1 MLAHLA
7 WLDMRSLI
15 VSCNL
20 TVDGFMSGA
29 GDTLASLEFITPDR
43 QQEDELAARF
53 RSTADTWVVGRQ
65 TFLDMHAFWSTA
77 EGDMADWL
85 NKTPKVV
92 LSNDPGFDVSIWEN
106 STLLAGDGVAQVRR
120 LKESSG
126 KALVSFGGVR
136 ALRSLVGAGLVDEY
150 WLKISPTVVGR
161 GGSMF
166 ADLAERRPLTLRD
179 VMPYPSGLVDV
190 TYSATA

>member
-1 MLAHLA
+1 
-7 WLDMRSLI
+7 MRPLI

-43 QQEDELAARF
+43 EQENDLAARF
-53 RSTADTWVVGRQ
+53 AAAADAWVVGRQ

-77 EGDMADWL
+77 EGDMAEWI
-85 NKTPKVV
+85 NKTPKLV
-92 LSNDPGFDVSIWEN
+92 LSNDPSFDVSIWAG
-106 STLLAGDGVAQVRR
+106 STLLVGDGVENVRQ
-120 LKESSG
+120 LKASTG
-126 KALVSFGGVR
+126 QALVAFGGVR

-150 WLKISPTVVGR
+150 WLKVSPTVVGR

-166 ADLAERRPLTLRD
+166 ADLAERRPLTLRAAK
-179 VMPYPSGLVDV
+179 PYPSGLLDV

>member
-1 MLAHLA
+1 
-7 WLDMRSLI
+7 MRQLI

-20 TVDGFMSGA
+20 TVDGFMSGE
-29 GDTLASLEFITPDR
+29 GDTLDFITPDR
-43 QQEDELAARF
+43 QQEDDLAARF

-65 TFLDMHAFWSTA
+65 TFLDMHAAWPTA
-77 EGDMADWL
+77 EGDMAEWL

-106 STLLAGDGVAQVRR
+106 STLLAGDGVEQVRQ
-120 LKESSG
+120 LKDSSG
-126 KALVSFGGVR
+126 QALVAFGGVQ

-150 WLKISPTVVGR
+150 WLKVSPTVLGR

-179 VMPYPSGLVDV
+179 VKPYPSGLVDV